1 MQVYA
6 GNNMLKQERQAFILQ
21 QLNIH
26 NRVMSNDLF
35 TRLQVSEDTI
45 RRDLQELADDGR
57 LIKVHGG
64 ALSKSFHF
72 TLSPNQVYLPEEKR
86 TIAEKAANLITNN
99 MVVLLTGGT
108 TIRELINALPADLK
122 ATFITPS
129 VPIALELM
137 NHQNSEIIFI
147 GNRLNKHAQMA
158 IGVEVVRQLGTI
170 HADLCFM
177 GTNAIDITAGIT
189 ESTWEI
195 IEVKR
200 EMIRSADKLVS
211 IAISEKLNTIQ
222 PLQVCPLKEI
232 DYLVT
237 ELPPNHPLLRNY
249 NIDGIT
255 LI

>member
-1 MQVYA
+1 
-6 GNNMLKQERQAFILQ
+6 MLKQERQAFILQ

-26 NRVMSNDLF
+26 NRVMSNDLLGK
-35 TRLQVSEDTI
+35 LQVSEDTI
-45 RRDLQELADDGR
+45 RRDLQELADEGK

-72 TLSPNQVYLPEEKR
+72 TLSANQVYLPEEKK
-86 TIAEKAANLITNN
+86 TIAEKAATLIRDN

-108 TIRELINALPADLK
+108 TIRELVKALPQNMR

-137 NHQNSEIIFI
+137 NHPHSEVIFI
-147 GNRLNKHAQMA
+147 GNRLNKDAQMA
-158 IGVEVVRQLGTI
+158 TGVNVLRQLGTI
-170 HADLCFM
+170 QADLCIL
-177 GTNAIDITAGIT
+177 GTNAINLESGIT
-189 ESTWEI
+189 ESSWEI

-200 EMIRSADKLVS
+200 EMISAAGKLVS
-211 IAISEKLNTIQ
+211 VAISEKLNTAQ

-237 ELPPNHPLLRNY
+237 ELSPEHPMLQAYKAEGVTLL
-249 NIDGIT
+249 
-255 LI
+255 